1 MKKFLLSFAVLAAS
15 AFALGAE
22 TLTVANGTANNN
34 FIPFNTPWWDT
45 NDVTTQVIY
54 PASMIND
61 MEGAEISAIKFYVYG
76 DIDAAA
82 SAKCQLSMGTT
93 DQSAFVTS
101 TAITGLTVVKSEFT
115 GFEAGATEVEIEF
128 DQPYVYEGGN
138 LVFECKVIEK
148 GTWKHN
154 YFYGENQAEKVS
166 MSTKGATSGLNFM
179 PKTTFTYT
187 VELQDYA
194 ATVDVN
200 ELNFGKANPDTEK
213 EMTVT
218 LKNKGAN
225 AFTPTISG
233 LQAPFSTTYEAAE
246 LASKTSVVIP
256 VKFAPTATGEYTGTM
271 TIDCG
276 DAGSFQVALSG
287 NCVNEYE
294 MTICDGTA
302 TNEYLPIYGTY
313 CDTQGTLAQM
323 LYPAEMLSDAM
334 GAKITSIKFYN
345 NTAFTKSLGTIE
357 LALKET
363 TETAYT
369 TESAI
374 ATPSNLVTELTTV
387 SSIETAT
394 GDTGLT
400 FELAEPFTYEGGN
413 LAVQTLVTT
422 AGGWAGTKF
431 YGTNMDA
438 NTGYTQWNT
447 YSGTS
452 NHMSQFLPKMTIIYT
467 KEAPVAETM
476 TVAGTVTDQITGA
489 PIEGVTVTLTVVEP
503 AAEPTTLKAEAPTT
517 YTATTDAQGAYA
529 MEITPVEGATYNM
542 TFEKDGYETVTN
554 EDVAIDAPQNVSLT
568 VNDVHTA
575 INDLNS
581 NNAVAV
587 KYINAMGQVSN
598 SPFKGVNI
606 VVTSNADGTTTTT
619 KVVK

>member
-1 MKKFLLSFAVLAAS
+1 MKKFLLSFAVLAVS
-15 AFALGAE
+15 ALALGAE
-22 TLTVANGTANNN
+22 TLTVADGTNTSSTV
-34 FIPFNTPWWDT
+34 PFNMMYWDEANT
-45 NDVTTQVIY
+45 TTQVIY
-54 PASMIND
+54 PESMIED
-61 MEGAEISAIKFYVYG
+61 MYGGQISSMKFYTSGTFTNVAG
-76 DIDAAA
+76 T
-82 SAKCQLSMGTT
+82 AKISVGTT
-93 DQSAFVTS
+93 DQNHFE
-101 TAITGLTVVKSEFT
+101 TATQITGLTVVNSAWACPESNV
-115 GFEAGATEVEIEF
+115 AEVEVVF
-128 DQPYVYEGGN
+128 DEPFTYNGGN
-138 LVFECKVIEK
+138 LVFECVLTEST
-148 GTWKHN
+148 GAWKSN
-154 YFYGENQAEKVS
+154 NFFGANQDAKVS
-166 MSTKGATSGLNFM
+166 FSRTTTYNFM

-194 ATVDVN
+194 AALLPS
-200 ELNFGKANPDTEK
+200 ELNFGKVSLGGEK
-213 EMTVT
+213 QMTVT

-246 LASKTSVVIP
+246 LASNESVEIP
-256 VKFAPTATGEYTGTM
+256 VKFAPTALGEYTGTM

-276 DAGSFQVALSG
+276 EAGTFEVALSG
-287 NCVNEYE
+287 NSVNEFE
-294 MTICDGTA
+294 LTICDGTG
-302 TNEYLPIYGTY
+302 TNEYLPIYGTW
-313 CDTQGTLAQM
+313 CDTQGTLGQM
-323 LYPAEMLSDAM
+323 LYPAEMLEDLN
-334 GAKITSIKFYN
+334 GAKIIGIKFFN
-345 NTAFTKSLGTIE
+345 SKTATKSYGTIE

-363 TETAYT
+363 EETAYEQET
-369 TESAI
+369 AI
-374 ATPSNLVTELTTV
+374 AKPTNLVTELTTV
-387 SSIETAT
+387 ANAVTAI
-394 GDTGLT
+394 GDNELA
-400 FELAEPFTYEGGN
+400 FELAEPFTYNGGN

-422 AGGWAGTKF
+422 AGGWESTAF
-431 YGTNMDA
+431 YGTSMTA
-438 NTGYTQWNT
+438 NTGYTQWT
-447 YSGTS
+447 KYSGDEL
-452 NHMSQFLPKMTIIYT
+452 HMSQFLPKMTIIYT
-467 KEAPVAETM
+467 KDAPVVETM
-476 TVAGTVTDQITGA
+476 TVAGTVTDQVTGE

-503 AAEPTTLKAEAPTT
+503 AAEPTTLKAEAPTI

>member
-22 TLTVANGTANNN
+22 TLTVADGTNTSSTV
-34 FIPFNTPWWDT
+34 PFNMMYWDEANT
-45 NDVTTQVIY
+45 TTQVIY
-54 PASMIND
+54 PESMIED
-61 MEGAEISAIKFYVYG
+61 MYGGQISSMKFYTSGTFTNVAG
-76 DIDAAA
+76 T
-82 SAKCQLSMGTT
+82 AKISVGTT
-93 DQSAFVTS
+93 DQNHFE
-101 TAITGLTVVKSEFT
+101 TATQITGLTVVNSAWTCPESNV
-115 GFEAGATEVEIEF
+115 AEVEVVF
-128 DQPYVYEGGN
+128 DEPFTYNGGN
-138 LVFECKVIEK
+138 LVFECVLTEST
-148 GTWKHN
+148 GAWKSN
-154 YFYGENQAEKVS
+154 NFFGANQDAKVS
-166 MSTKGATSGLNFM
+166 FSRTTTYNFM

-194 ATVDVN
+194 AALLPS
-200 ELNFGKANPDTEK
+200 ELNFGKVSLGGEK
-213 EMTVT
+213 QMTVT

-246 LASKTSVVIP
+246 LASNEAVEIP
-256 VKFAPTATGEYTGTM
+256 VKFAPTALGEYTGTM

-276 DAGSFQVALSG
+276 EAGTFEVALSG
-287 NCVNEYE
+287 NSVNEFE
-294 MTICDGTA
+294 LTICDGTG
-302 TNEYLPIYGTY
+302 TNEYLPIYGTW
-313 CDTQGTLAQM
+313 CDTQGTLGQM
-323 LYPAEMLSDAM
+323 LYPAEMLEDLN
-334 GAKITSIKFYN
+334 GAKIIGIKFFN
-345 NTAFTKSLGTIE
+345 SKTATKSYGTIE

-363 TETAYT
+363 EETAYEQET
-369 TESAI
+369 AI
-374 ATPSNLVTELTTV
+374 AKPTNLVTELTTV
-387 SSIETAT
+387 ASAVTAI
-394 GDTGLT
+394 GDNELA

-422 AGGWAGTKF
+422 AGGWESTAF
-431 YGTNMDA
+431 YGTAMTA
-438 NTGYTQWNT
+438 NTGYTQWT
-447 YSGTS
+447 KYSGDEL
-452 NHMSQFLPKMTIIYT
+452 HMSQFLPKMTIIYT

-476 TVAGTVTDQITGA
+476 TVAGTVTDQVTGE

-503 AAEPTTLKAEAPTT
+503 AAEPTTLKAEAPTI

-587 KYINAMGQVSN
+587 KYVNAMGQVSN
-598 SPFKGVNI
+598 NPFKGVNI